1 MYKLRDYQQKA
12 SDAAVSFFNNR
23 AKKTNVIMVL
33 PTGSG
38 KSLIIADIA
47 ARLDGHTLVFQPSKE
62 ILEQMHIKENDNL
75 NVTVHDGKMVLEK
88 AEKPK
93 YLSFRE
99 RVEAFY
105 GKPFE
110 QVCLEREQLGEKVEE
125 IDTGAPVGDEYW

>member
-1 MYKLRDYQQKA
+1 MIR
-12 SDAAVSFFNNR
+12 
-23 AKKTNVIMVL
+23 
-33 PTGSG
+33 
-38 KSLIIADIA
+38 SLTQIPKETTYATQIPVRRWGNGQAI
-47 ARLDGHTLVFQPSKE
+47 RLSKE

-105 GKPFE
+105 EKPFE

>member
-1 MYKLRDYQQKA
+1 MIR
-12 SDAAVSFFNNR
+12 
-23 AKKTNVIMVL
+23 
-33 PTGSG
+33 
-38 KSLIIADIA
+38 SLTQIPKETTYATQIPVRRWGNGQAI
-47 ARLDGHTLVFQPSKE
+47 RLSKE

-99 RVEAFY
+99 RVE
-105 GKPFE
+105 

>member
-1 MYKLRDYQQKA
+1 
-12 SDAAVSFFNNR
+12 
-23 AKKTNVIMVL
+23 
-33 PTGSG
+33 
-38 KSLIIADIA
+38 
-47 ARLDGHTLVFQPSKE
+47 
-62 ILEQMHIKENDNL
+62 MHIKENDNL
-75 NVTVHDGKMVLEK
+75 NITVHDGKMVLEK

-125 IDTGAPVGDEYW
+125 IDTGAPVHKCKSALLILFNIFSSVCKHLSVLIFQ

>member
-1 MYKLRDYQQKA
+1 MIR
-12 SDAAVSFFNNR
+12 
-23 AKKTNVIMVL
+23 
-33 PTGSG
+33 
-38 KSLIIADIA
+38 SLTQIPKETTYATQIPVRRWGNGQAI
-47 ARLDGHTLVFQPSKE
+47 RLSKE

-75 NVTVHDGKMVLEK
+75 NVTVHDG
-88 AEKPK
+88 K

>member
-1 MYKLRDYQQKA
+1 MLHR
-12 SDAAVSFFNNR
+12 F
-23 AKKTNVIMVL
+23 L
-33 PTGSG
+33 WG
-38 KSLIIADIA
+38 
-47 ARLDGHTLVFQPSKE
+47 DG
-62 ILEQMHIKENDNL
+62 EQMHIKENDNL

>member
-1 MYKLRDYQQKA
+1 MGK
-12 SDAAVSFFNNR
+12 R
-23 AKKTNVIMVL
+23 AGNPFIKRNFRTN
-33 PTGSG
+33 
-38 KSLIIADIA
+38 AY
-47 ARLDGHTLVFQPSKE
+47 
-62 ILEQMHIKENDNL
+62 KENDNL

>member
-1 MYKLRDYQQKA
+1 MTANLIQTLG
-12 SDAAVSFFNNR
+12 
-23 AKKTNVIMVL
+23 KTTYTTQIPVRRWGNGQAI
-33 PTGSG
+33 
-38 KSLIIADIA
+38 
-47 ARLDGHTLVFQPSKE
+47 RLSKE

-75 NVTVHDGKMVLEK
+75 NITIHDGKMVIEK
-88 AEKPK
+88 AEKSK

-125 IDTGAPVGDEYW
+125 IDMGAPVGDEY